1 MNDVAALAGVSL
13 KSVSRVVNGE
23 QGVSSA
29 LAERVNLAAAELG
42 YRPNMTARSLR
53 SLDQLTNTVGLV
65 VQDVSNEFFGAIHRG
80 VEDRAQEGGAVV
92 VAISVDRDF
101 AREEAAMGSLV
112 TRRVDGVIL
121 SPTAQSQDYLTDEI
135 SQGLPVVCIDRRAQ
149 GISVDTVVTD
159 NSKGAQSA
167 VEHLIGL
174 GHRRI
179 AFMGG
184 QRGLTTSEERHAG
197 YRAALVRNGLPPDPR
212 LEYMDLSDSSVAE
225 RALLEL
231 FADERREEAPTAV
244 FTGQNRITMG
254 VVRGLKQLG
263 IHDQVA
269 LIGFDD
275 FSLADLFEPS
285 IAVVAQDPRRMGY
298 LACDLLFNRLAAPQ
312 IPAQEHVVPTALR
325 LRSSGNIPAPFTPR
339 T

>member
-80 VEDRAQEGGAVV
+80 VEDRARESGAVV

-121 SPTAQSQDYLTDEI
+121 SPTAQSQQYLTEEI

-159 NSKGAQSA
+159 NSEGAQSA

-179 AFMGG
+179 AFLGG
-184 QRGLTTSEERHAG
+184 QRGLTTSEERYAG
-197 YRAALVRNGLPPDPR
+197 YKAALVRNGLPLDPR
-212 LEYMDLSDSSVAE
+212 LEFIDIADSQVAE
-225 RALLEL
+225 RAMMEL
-231 FADERREEAPTAV
+231 FTDERRDGAPTAV

-254 VVRGLKQLG
+254 VIRALKELG
-263 IHDQVA
+263 MHDKVA

-285 IAVVAQDPRRMGY
+285 IAVVAQDPRHMGY
-298 LACDLLFNRLAAPQ
+298 LACDLLFNRLASPQ
-312 IPAQEHVVPTALR
+312 IPAREHVVPTTLR
-325 LRSSGNIPAPFTPR
+325 LRSSGNIPSLSTVR